1 MMNERLAALERI
13 LNLSDLRPRVE
24 ILELLRHGR
33 RNTLAEALEVD
44 PQALAACPPSWWWQP
59 RQTRWVWTGFEPFGG
74 HEINP
79 SAAVAEAA
87 AAHMRAAGFE
97 ASFEELPVTFERAGR
112 YASEWLAAHAVD
124 DERPV
129 WFLHM
134 GLAANRDGVSLERL
148 ARPHSSPI
156 PDNAGVVGPSSGF
169 SCGGP
174 GLLHTTIEVE
184 RLRALLAPGV
194 KRVAGL
200 EVGLSEDAG
209 GYVCNAIFRASL
221 AAIQAEQARRPFDE
235 ALFIHIPALRASRCA
250 PLGEALA
257 AGFIALADEVAG

>member
-13 LNLSDLRPRVE
+13 LKLNDLRPSVE

-33 RNTLAEALEVD
+33 RNTLAAALQVD
-44 PQALAACPPSWWWQP
+44 PQTLAECPSSWWWAP

-87 AAHMRAAGFE
+87 AAHMRAAGFD
-97 ASFEELPVTFERAGR
+97 ATFEELPVTFERAGR
-112 YASEWLAAHAVD
+112 YASEWLAAHAVED
-124 DERPV
+124 ARPV

-134 GLAANRDGVSLERL
+134 GLAAAREGVSLERV
-148 ARPHSSPI
+148 ARPQSCQT
-156 PDNAGVVGPSSGF
+156 PDNAGAVAPSESVSF
-169 SCGGP
+169 GGS
-174 GLLHTTIEVE
+174 GLLYTTIEIE

-194 KRVAGL
+194 KRAVGL

-221 AAIQAEQARRPFDE
+221 AAIQAEQAQRPFDE
-235 ALFIHIPALRASRCA
+235 ALFIHIPQLREPQRAA
-250 PLGEALA
+250 LGEALA
-257 AGFIALADEVAG
+257 EGFIALADEVAG